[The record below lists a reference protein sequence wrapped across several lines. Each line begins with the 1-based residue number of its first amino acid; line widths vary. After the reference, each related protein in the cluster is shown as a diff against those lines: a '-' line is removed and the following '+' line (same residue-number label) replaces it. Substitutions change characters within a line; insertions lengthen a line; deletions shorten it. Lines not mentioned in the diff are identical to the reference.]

1 MASKRHRIVHEKVKS
16 VADQRDFFIKLHKFN
31 YEVITMLNL
40 VEQLDKDPS
49 NTKLRRLSQTFFN
62 PLRTKFFCRKKAFF
76 KLFSFISTQTAYIK
90 TL

>member
-31 YEVITMLNL
+31 FPTNYPFNYEVVTMLNL

-49 NTKLRRLSQTFFN
+49 NTKLRRLS
-62 PLRTKFFCRKKAFF
+62 
-76 KLFSFISTQTAYIK
+76 
-90 TL
+90 